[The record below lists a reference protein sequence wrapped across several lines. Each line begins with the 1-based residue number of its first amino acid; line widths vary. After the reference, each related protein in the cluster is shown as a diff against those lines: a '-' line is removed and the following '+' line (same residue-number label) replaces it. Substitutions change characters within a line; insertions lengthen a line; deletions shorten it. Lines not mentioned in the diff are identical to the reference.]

1 MTGVDFSHFNLA
13 MRCLASGGGGG
24 GGCWGCIERPSYIH
38 LSPPTHSP
46 PSLSRR
52 SSLARPLHPL
62 SLFSL
67 RHSWP
72 STPSAPFPTFS
83 VSSTF
88 SSSTSFYGIA
98 TLPPPP
104 AARATSRPS
113 FATHLNPPLS
123 SASSRRHPFLNP
135 DTLPPSFSAATVSR
149 RLTSAPSFSRPLPR
163 NAPADK
169 QTADT
174 SQFYAIV
181 SFFICLLVS
190 TLIQILLHTRGD
202 EDPLARKYSLA
213 R

>member
-1 MTGVDFSHFNLA
+1 MEKGVAGAVS
-13 MRCLASGGGGG
+13 SG
-24 GGCWGCIERPSYIH
+24 
-38 LSPPTHSP
+38 PPTYIYLLRLTLLLPSP
-46 PSLSRR
+46 GVP
-52 SSLARPLHPL
+52 LARLLHPL

-88 SSSTSFYGIA
+88 SFSTFSYSFT
-98 TLPPPP
+98 TLSPPP
-104 AARATSRPS
+104 ASRATSRPS
-113 FATHLNPPLS
+113 FATHLPKPPFLS
-123 SASSRRHPFLNP
+123 LFSPSSFSQPRHPSALFL
-135 DTLPPSFSAATVSR
+135 ATSVSR
-149 RLTSAPSFSRPLPR
+149 RLTFAPSFSRPLPR

-202 EDPLARKYSLA
+202 ENPLARKYPLA
-213 R
+213 